1 MPSFES
7 TYPRQTG
14 TSTQYLMVISCLENS
29 HDLSIVLDMPSSDL
43 AKIKRLIIL
52 GRYRFTR
59 KAELER
65 LRDGLLQTD
74 VLEAIINA
82 NEIKKVLRSTSPFR
96 AGRRDKLYIIEGFTF
111 DGLLI
116 YTKGV
121 IRREFG
127 QETLYILVS
136 AKRST

>member
-1 MPSFES
+1 MPGRE
-7 TYPRQTG
+7 
-14 TSTQYLMVISCLENS
+14 
-29 HDLSIVLDMPSSDL
+29 L
-43 AKIKRLIIL
+43 ARIKRLILL

-82 NEIKKVLRSTSPFR
+82 NGIKKVLRSSSPFR
-96 AGRRDKLYIIEGFTF
+96 AGRREKVYIIEGFTF

-121 IRREFG
+121 IRKEFG

>member
-1 MPSFES
+1 
-7 TYPRQTG
+7 
-14 TSTQYLMVISCLENS
+14 
-29 HDLSIVLDMPSSDL
+29 MPSSEL
-43 AKIKRLIIL
+43 ARIKRLILL

-74 VLEAIINA
+74 VLEAIISAAGINK
-82 NEIKKVLRSTSPFR
+82 ILSSTSPFR
-96 AGRRDKLYIIEGFTF
+96 SGRRERLYIIEGFTF

-127 QETLYILVS
+127 EETLYILVS
-136 AKRST
+136 AKRSP

>member
-1 MPSFES
+1 MP
-7 TYPRQTG
+7 TT
-14 TSTQYLMVISCLENS
+14 
-29 HDLSIVLDMPSSDL
+29 DL
-43 AKIKRLIIL
+43 AKIKRLILL

-74 VLEAIINA
+74 VLESIINA
-82 NEIKKVLRSTSPFR
+82 SGIKKILRSTSAFR
-96 AGRRDKLYIIEGFTF
+96 SARREKLYIIEGFTF

-121 IRREFG
+121 IKKEFG

-136 AKRST
+136 AKRSI

>member
-1 MPSFES
+1 M
-7 TYPRQTG
+7 T
-14 TSTQYLMVISCLENS
+14 N
-29 HDLSIVLDMPSSDL
+29 DL
-43 AKIKRLIIL
+43 AKIKRLILL

-65 LRDGLLQTD
+65 LRDGLEQID
-74 VLEAIINA
+74 ILEAIMNA
-82 NEIKKVLRSTSPFR
+82 PAITKVLRSTSVFR
-96 AGRRDKLYIIEGFTF
+96 QARREKLYVIEGFTF

-121 IRREFG
+121 IRRELG
-127 QETLYILVS
+127 QDTLYILVS

>member
-1 MPSFES
+1 MAAADP
-7 TYPRQTG
+7 
-14 TSTQYLMVISCLENS
+14 
-29 HDLSIVLDMPSSDL
+29 
-43 AKIKRLIIL
+43 AKINRLIL
-52 GRYRFTR
+52 VGRYRFTR

-74 VLEAIINA
+74 VLESISNA
-82 NEIKKVLRSTSPFR
+82 SGIKKVQRSTSPFR
-96 AGRRDKLYIIEGFTF
+96 RGRREKLYIIEGFTF
-111 DGLLI
+111 EGLLI

-121 IRREFG
+121 VRREFG

>member
-1 MPSFES
+1 
-7 TYPRQTG
+7 
-14 TSTQYLMVISCLENS
+14 
-29 HDLSIVLDMPSSDL
+29 MPSSAL
-43 AKIKRLIIL
+43 AKIKRLILL
-52 GRYRFTR
+52 GHYRFTR

-74 VLEAIINA
+74 VLESIINA
-82 NEIKKVLRSTSPFR
+82 TRIKKVLRSRSPFQT
-96 AGRRDKLYIIEGFTF
+96 RRRERLYVIEGFTF

-121 IRREFG
+121 IRKEFG
-127 QETLYILVS
+127 EETLYILVS

>member
-1 MPSFES
+1 MPA
-7 TYPRQTG
+7 
-14 TSTQYLMVISCLENS
+14 N
-29 HDLSIVLDMPSSDL
+29 DL
-43 AKIKRLIIL
+43 AKIKRLILL

-65 LRDGLLQTD
+65 LRDGLMQTD
-74 VLEAIINA
+74 VLESIINA
-82 NEIKKVLRSTSPFR
+82 SGIKKILRSTSPFR
-96 AGRRDKLYIIEGFTF
+96 SGRREKLYIIEGFTF

-127 QETLYILVS
+127 QEILYILIS

>member
-1 MPSFES
+1 MGVP
-7 TYPRQTG
+7 G
-14 TSTQYLMVISCLENS
+14 
-29 HDLSIVLDMPSSDL
+29 SDL
-43 AKIKRLIIL
+43 AKIKRLILL
-52 GRYRFTR
+52 GHYRFTR

-65 LRDGLLQTD
+65 VRDSLLQTD
-74 VLEAIINA
+74 VLEAIISA
-82 NEIKKVLRSTSPFR
+82 TTIKKILRSTSPFR
-96 AGRRDKLYIIEGFTF
+96 AARREKIYIIEGFTF

-127 QETLYILVS
+127 QETLYILIS